1 MNGFKFV
8 DPRPRTFS
16 LMYAPNVVD
25 PTGEFTLVEFNPE
38 RRLSAAPLRYR
49 AHTGWRARVI
59 EYLIRR
65 WLPEPKDVY
74 GRGL

>member
-1 MNGFKFV
+1 MKDFKFV

-16 LMYAPNVVD
+16 LTYAPNGAD
-25 PTGEFTLVEFNPE
+25 PTGEFTLLEFNPE
-38 RRLSAAPLRYR
+38 RRIEGAPLRYM

-59 EYLIRR
+59 ECLIRR
-65 WLPEPKDVY
+65 WLPEPKYIY